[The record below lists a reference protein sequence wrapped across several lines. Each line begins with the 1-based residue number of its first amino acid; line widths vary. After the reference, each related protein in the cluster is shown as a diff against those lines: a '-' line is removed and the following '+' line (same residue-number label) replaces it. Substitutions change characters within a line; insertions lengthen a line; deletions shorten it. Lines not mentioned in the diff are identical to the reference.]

1 MRLRPGDVLGVK
13 ALIEIDRGVD
23 AAHDFRRTTGKTTAP
38 QRIRR
43 EVSTA
48 IGSLICAGHAERS
61 KQKRKSKTLRWSRA
75 FASLLLLI
83 LAGGGLGAEDNPGVP
98 QRARLG
104 EFIPASPLLPAPA
117 ISFVDLAGNTV
128 SLSEFTGKIVLV
140 NLWATWCEP
149 CLREMPSL
157 ERVQSRL
164 GDKIAVVA
172 ISEDHGGRKAVEP
185 FIDKLGLKSIKIY
198 LDPKSAM
205 ERAFKVQGLPT
216 SFLIDQKGRVLGRV
230 EGAAEWDAP
239 ELLEVLKSFLGND
252 EIIKASLHKA
262 RP

>member
-1 MRLRPGDVLGVK
+1 MRW
-13 ALIEIDRGVD
+13 
-23 AAHDFRRTTGKTTAP
+23 
-38 QRIRR
+38 
-43 EVSTA
+43 
-48 IGSLICAGHAERS
+48 GH
-61 KQKRKSKTLRWSRA
+61 T
-75 FASLLLLI
+75 FVPLLLLVV
-83 LAGGGLGAEDNPGVP
+83 AGGGLAAEDNPDAP
-98 QRARLG
+98 ERARLG

-117 ISFVDLAGNTV
+117 VSFVDLAGNTV

-172 ISEDHGGRKAVEP
+172 ISEDRGGSKTVDP
-185 FIDKLGLKSIKIY
+185 FIDKLGLKSVKIY

-216 SFLIDQKGRVLGRV
+216 SFLIDRQGRVLGRV
-230 EGAAEWDAP
+230 EGGAEWDAP
-239 ELLEVLKSFLGND
+239 KLLEVLKSFLGDD
-252 EIIKASLHKA
+252 EVIKAALHKA